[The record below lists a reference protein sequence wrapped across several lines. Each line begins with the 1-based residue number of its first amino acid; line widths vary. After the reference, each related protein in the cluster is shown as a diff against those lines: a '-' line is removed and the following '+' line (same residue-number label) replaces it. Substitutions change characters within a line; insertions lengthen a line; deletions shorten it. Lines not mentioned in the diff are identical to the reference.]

1 MCHLISVVSSYI
13 SGVLRNMKSS
23 MLLVVALFISSFA
36 VVAQA
41 EDINLTVAAP
51 EGSSSVRLTGP
62 WWDWGTGGP
71 AATDNGDGTWTVVF
85 DPAPADT
92 MEYKWLLDGVQEDL
106 VTPAAAGE
114 CTAEIDAGTI
124 NTDYSAWGNRYWTV
138 GSGDRSETA
147 GACAGTS
154 TDTGG
159 DTGGTDPEPPV
170 SATIALPV
178 DFEEAADA
186 YEIAGFDGG
195 VATVEAGPDGAVSLK
210 YVKGAGQNWAG
221 VWINLDTAV
230 DAANG
235 EIVTA
240 AVHSTVARDITL
252 KFDAANVERVASH
265 TGSGWEALSYDFT
278 GAMPADQTKIAF
290 FNDLTQPGDGTD
302 AWTIYIDNLAQ
313 TTGGDTGGGDTGG
326 TDTGPKDVTFSV
338 DMTGVDLTDG
348 NPTLQSTFN
357 NWCGACNPMSDDDG
371 DNIWTV
377 TVNIPQGDH
386 EYKYALGA
394 WVSQESVPA
403 DCDNTLGA
411 NRAVTVTGDVT
422 LATDVYS
429 GCPGDDTSGGD
440 TGGTDP
446 EPPVS
451 ATIALPVDFEEAA
464 DAYEIAGFD
473 GGVATVEA
481 GPDGAVSLKY
491 VKGAGQNWAGVWI
504 NLDTAVDAAN
514 GEIVTAAVHSTVAR
528 DITLKF
534 DAANVERVAS
544 HTGSGWEALSY
555 DFTGAMPADQTK
567 IAFFNDLTQPGD
579 GTDAWTIYID
589 NLAQTTGGDTGGG
602 DTGGT
607 DTGPKDV
614 TFSVDMTGVDL
625 TDGNPTLQSTFNNWC
640 GACNP
645 MSDDDG
651 DNIWTVTVN
660 IPQGD
665 HEYKYALGAWVSQE
679 SVPADCDNTL
689 GANRAVTVTGD
700 VTLATDVYS
709 GCPGDDTSGGDT
721 GGTDPE
727 PPVSA
732 TIALPVDFE
741 EAADA
746 YEIAGFDGGVATV
759 EAGPDGAVSL
769 KYVKGAGQNW
779 AGVWINLDTAVDAA
793 NGEIVTAA
801 VHSTVAR
808 DITLKF
814 DAANV
819 ERVASH
825 TGSGWEALSY
835 DFTGAMPADQTKIAF
850 FNDLTQPGDGT
861 DAWTIYIDNLAQT
874 TGGDTGGGDTGGT
887 DTGPKDVTF
896 SVDMTGVDLTD
907 GNPTLQSTFNNWCG
921 ACNPMSDDDGDNIW
935 TVTVNIPQGDHEYK
949 YALGAWVSQ
958 ESVPADCDNTLGA
971 NRAVTVTGDVT
982 LATDVYSG
990 CPGDDTS
997 GGDTGGT
1004 DPEPPVSATIALPV
1018 DFEEA
1023 ADAYEIAGFDGGVA
1037 TVEAGPDGAV
1047 SLKYV
1052 KGAGQNWAGVWI
1064 NLDTAVDAA
1073 NGEIVTAAV
1082 HSTVARDITLKF
1094 DAANVERVASHTG
1107 SGWEALSYDF
1117 TGAMPADQTKIAFF
1131 NDLTQPGDGTDA
1143 WTIYIDNLAQ
1153 TTGGDTGG
1161 GDTGG
1166 TDTGPVNSDVTF
1178 SVDMTGVDLTDGNP
1192 TLQSTF
1198 NSWCGACNPMSD
1210 DDGDNI
1216 WTVTVNIPQG
1226 DHEYKYALGA
1236 WVSQEAV
1243 PADCDNTL
1251 GANRAVTVTGD
1262 VTLAT
1267 DVYNGCPVG
1276 DTGGGDTGGTDPE
1289 YTPAD
1294 GFLITEAF
1302 GGTTIGEGSVYTYP
1316 AGTEAWAGFAN
1327 TNTSL
1332 YPITVS

>member
-1 MCHLISVVSSYI
+1 M
-13 SGVLRNMKSS
+13 
-23 MLLVVALFISSFA
+23 
-36 VVAQA
+36 
-41 EDINLTVAAP
+41 
-51 EGSSSVRLTGP
+51 
-62 WWDWGTGGP
+62 
-71 AATDNGDGTWTVVF
+71 
-85 DPAPADT
+85 
-92 MEYKWLLDGVQEDL
+92 
-106 VTPAAAGE
+106 
-114 CTAEIDAGTI
+114 
-124 NTDYSAWGNRYWTV
+124 
-138 GSGDRSETA
+138 
-147 GACAGTS
+147 
-154 TDTGG
+154 
-159 DTGGTDPEPPV
+159 
-170 SATIALPV
+170 
-178 DFEEAADA
+178 
-186 YEIAGFDGG
+186 
-195 VATVEAGPDGAVSLK
+195 
-210 YVKGAGQNWAG
+210 
-221 VWINLDTAV
+221 
-230 DAANG
+230 
-235 EIVTA
+235 
-240 AVHSTVARDITL
+240 
-252 KFDAANVERVASH
+252 
-265 TGSGWEALSYDFT
+265 SYDFT

-1004 DPEPPVSATIALPV
+1004 DPEL
-1018 DFEEA
+1018 
-1023 ADAYEIAGFDGGVA
+1023 
-1037 TVEAGPDGAV
+1037 
-1047 SLKYV
+1047 
-1052 KGAGQNWAGVWI
+1052 
-1064 NLDTAVDAA
+1064 
-1073 NGEIVTAAV
+1073 
-1082 HSTVARDITLKF
+1082 
-1094 DAANVERVASHTG
+1094 
-1107 SGWEALSYDF
+1107 
-1117 TGAMPADQTKIAFF
+1117 
-1131 NDLTQPGDGTDA
+1131 
-1143 WTIYIDNLAQ
+1143 
-1153 TTGGDTGG
+1153 
-1161 GDTGG
+1161 
-1166 TDTGPVNSDVTF
+1166 
-1178 SVDMTGVDLTDGNP
+1178 
-1192 TLQSTF
+1192 
-1198 NSWCGACNPMSD
+1198 
-1210 DDGDNI
+1210 
-1216 WTVTVNIPQG
+1216 
-1226 DHEYKYALGA
+1226 
-1236 WVSQEAV
+1236 
-1243 PADCDNTL
+1243 
-1251 GANRAVTVTGD
+1251 
-1262 VTLAT
+1262 
-1267 DVYNGCPVG
+1267 
-1276 DTGGGDTGGTDPE
+1276 
-1289 YTPAD
+1289 TPAD
-1294 GFLITEAF
+1294 GFVISEAF

-1332 YPITVS
+1332 YPMTIAEDSVITFTGSVPAGGDADVRFRFELNPHPDAEPSFNTAAVTVSGADAATYTVAVPAQGANTFSSFLLYLNTQDVGVVVTDIAISAAPAGPVDSDNDGVNDDEDAFPNDASETADSDNDGTGDNADAFPNDASETADSDNDGVGDNADYAPNDPAVQSGPAQVVTVAGNPAAVVGQTMSVEISYDVTDGDSTLTGLGLNVHYNSALITFEAFSNVLATDNISSAGPFSDSDDSDADTSTDMYVSVAWASLFGNWPNVLPASLATIDFMVEEAAADEDSVRIGFSSTSNAAGYAFQGDSTEISVVGSNWDFDGNGSADALTDGLLLVRYAFGLRGDKLVGDGVVADDSTLTAQEIEAKITEAQDIADIDGNGTVDPLSDGLLLLRHLFGFSGESLVKGVVHPDGSRQSAEEITSYMNGFMPQ